1 MTPTN
6 QTLVLVWLVV
16 VSQDNIQNHCEKE
29 EKMKKMNFRVSPH
42 NLNHLFTSD
51 KKQGT
56 KNQLSIVLLLRYYYL
71 STDIQ

>member
-56 KNQLSIVLLLRYYYL
+56 KKPIIYC
-71 STDIQ
+71 TPT

>member
-29 EKMKKMNFRVSPH
+29 EKKEKKNEF
-42 NLNHLFTSD
+42 
-51 KKQGT
+51 QG
-56 KNQLSIVLLLRYYYL
+56 LIS
-71 STDIQ
+71 

>member
-16 VSQDNIQNHCEKE
+16 VSQDNIQNDCEKE
-29 EKMKKMNFRVSPH
+29 EKMNFRVSSH

-56 KNQLSIVLLLRYYYL
+56 KNPIIYC
-71 STDIQ
+71 TPT

>member
-29 EKMKKMNFRVSPH
+29 EKMNFRVSSH

-56 KNQLSIVLLLRYYYL
+56 KNPIIYC
-71 STDIQ
+71 TPT

>member
-1 MTPTN
+1 MTPTTN

-16 VSQDNIQNHCEKE
+16 VSQDNIQNHSSEKE
-29 EKMKKMNFRVSPH
+29 EKMKKKMNFKVSSH

-56 KNQLSIVLLLRYYYL
+56 KNPIIYC
-71 STDIQ
+71 TPT

>member
-16 VSQDNIQNHCEKE
+16 VSQDNIQNYCEKE
-29 EKMKKMNFRVSPH
+29 EKNEKNEKMNFRVSSH

-56 KNQLSIVLLLRYYYL
+56 KNPIIYY
-71 STDIQ
+71 TPT